1 MNVNKLSGTDLVIDL
16 DKKTNELNKLRELAH
31 KSIYEIKE
39 ITKNDLANIQDLEM
53 KSFIESKSIE
63 DKFKFYLE
71 KLFVYINYKENIL
84 ENLKAKLEVK
94 ESQINKLEKEIYYR
108 NNKNLFTNKKE
119 KSDKNKDINDDKTD
133 KMEYKEPEM
142 RTERKNLMDSKIFN
156 TVIGSEVAKSV
167 GKKRRFEDEID
178 KENSKNKMDID
189 NGIPLTYSNI
199 KQSTAMYKSMK
210 TVSGFP
216 SRSEAKNFP
225 SLI

>member
-1 MNVNKLSGTDLVIDL
+1 MIIILKAMD
-16 DKKTNELNKLRELAH
+16 
-31 KSIYEIKE
+31 
-39 ITKNDLANIQDLEM
+39 
-53 KSFIESKSIE
+53 SFI
-63 DKFKFYLE
+63 
-71 KLFVYINYKENIL
+71 
-84 ENLKAKLEVK
+84 
-94 ESQINKLEKEIYYR
+94 QI
-108 NNKNLFTNKKE
+108 
-119 KSDKNKDINDDKTD
+119 DKDINDDKTD